1 MLNGELCGA
10 YLLTTCP
17 SFVNYELCEV
27 PFDAR
32 SKDTTFLRPQEF
44 IQRRSIAA
52 VHVDLFGNS
61 GHHLQIEASMVY
73 YYIVTLR
80 QRAEML
86 FAGYTLPKKIGYS
99 ALKRVQANSAICS
112 LLPGSCP
119 AN

>member
-1 MLNGELCGA
+1 MIIRKRKAGRTLNYHLNAQWGA
-10 YLLTTCP
+10 VRRISP
-17 SFVNYELCEV
+17 HDMPIFVNYELCEV

-73 YYIVTLR
+73 CYIVTLR

-86 FAGYTLPKKIGYS
+86 FAGYTLPKK
-99 ALKRVQANSAICS
+99 
-112 LLPGSCP
+112 
-119 AN
+119 